1 MLNQLSKKSLKLHKK
16 NKGKFEVNSKIPLDS
31 IDALSWAYS
40 PGVAAPCKAIEENHE
55 TVYDYTAKG
64 NMVAVVT
71 DGSAVLGL
79 GNIGPKAAMPV
90 MEGKSALFKE
100 FAGVDAFPICL
111 NTQDPEEI
119 IDTIKNIAP
128 GFGGINL
135 EDIASPQCV
144 EIENRLK
151 DELDIPVFHD
161 DQHGTA
167 IVTLAALINSCKLT
181 GKKLTDLKVVLSG
194 TGAAGASIARILKA
208 SGVRSIVANKK
219 DGIVTKDKIASYDSV
234 VTALLEENIIDSPKD
249 NATFESLFNNA
260 DVFVGV
266 SVGDIVTK
274 EMIQRMNT
282 DPFIFA
288 MANPDPEIKPS
299 VALEAG
305 AHIIGTGR
313 SDYPNQINNVLAFP
327 GIFKGAL
334 EARASNITENMKI
347 AAAKGIANVIH
358 DKDLSPDYIIPSPF
372 DNRVVDAVKEA
383 VRKQA
388 KGEKLEL

>member
-1 MLNQLSKKSLKLHKK
+1 MLNQLSKKSLKLHKQ
-16 NKGKFEVNSKIPLDS
+16 NKGKIEVNSKIPLDS

>member
-1 MLNQLSKKSLKLHKK
+1 MLNQLSKKSLKLHKQ
-16 NKGKFEVNSKIPLDS
+16 NKGKIEVNSKVPLDS

-55 TVYDYTAKG
+55 AAYDYTAKG

-79 GNIGPKAAMPV
+79 GNIGPRAAMPV

-111 NTQDPEEI
+111 DTQDPEEI
-119 IDTIKNIAP
+119 ISTIKNIAP

-181 GKKLTDLKVVLSG
+181 GKKLKDLKVVLSG

-219 DGIVTKDKIASYDSV
+219 DGVVTKSKIASYDSV
-234 VTALLEENIIDSPKD
+234 VTALLEDKIIDSPED
-249 NATFESLFNNA
+249 NTTFESLFDHA

-274 EMIQRMNT
+274 EMIQRMNSK
-282 DPFIFA
+282 PFIFA
-288 MANPDPEIKPS
+288 MANPDPEIKPA

-305 AHIIGTGR
+305 AHVIGTGR

-383 VRKQA
+383 VREQA